1 VTIYHFEKK
10 EKKIFFCCDVHLHSL
25 PPPFIHYL
33 FLHGLL
39 YLLLLLSLV
48 FFEEKKKEKKKEKE
62 REFTMRQPV
71 GITFTIPRMVVM
83 MWIITIMMMMVRA
96 QTPLA
101 LNQRDIINAW
111 YKSMEA
117 SDQAQLNWNTTY
129 SICTVPSNASDFIT
143 CNTTTQEIITFAMG
157 SGVVNLNASI
167 PASFA
172 NLTTL
177 QTFTWGQNVLRSFP
191 TEFFAG
197 MTQMKIL
204 LLLGAFNNSLP
215 PEIEV
220 MTQLTYMSYTNQLV
234 SGNEAI
240 TFTFPWTQVQSLTQL
255 QYLIV
260 ILEPAYPFQLFSA
273 VNLTQLTTLGLSGV
287 NMTGPFPPYLL
298 ELGNLTSLGLANAG
312 LTGTIPTGLI
322 NSPLALK
329 LQSLELDE
337 NSLVGTIP
345 SELFNT
351 TLFPALQTLNFEQNS
366 LQGTIST
373 EWTTSGV
380 TSLRVSE
387 NDLCIVCTT
396 PTPPHGY
403 LDFEHDVFPQCNYT
417 AHLILLSDGQETSV
431 VTTTTTTTSM
441 ATATPTI
448 APTATVT
455 ATEIITITMT
465 LTPTS
470 VPMTTTT
477 APAATTTATAP
488 TFYCRQ
494 LKDNFQTHKC
504 CDYLPL

>member
-1 VTIYHFEKK
+1 MH
-10 EKKIFFCCDVHLHSL
+10 
-25 PPPFIHYL
+25 
-33 FLHGLL
+33 
-39 YLLLLLSLV
+39 
-48 FFEEKKKEKKKEKE
+48 
-62 REFTMRQPV
+62 RPV
-71 GITFTIPRMVVM
+71 GITFTMSLMHMMTVVM
-83 MWIITIMMMMVRA
+83 VMVRA

-101 LNQRDIINAW
+101 LNQRDIINTW

-117 SDQAQLNWNTTY
+117 SDKAQLNWNTTY
-129 SICTVPSNASDFIT
+129 SICTVSSNASDFIT
-143 CNTTTQEIITFAMG
+143 CNTTTQEIIMFDMG

-177 QTFTWGQNVLRSFP
+177 QNFAWDQNVLGSFP

-215 PEIEV
+215 PEIGA
-220 MTQLTYMSYTNQLV
+220 MTQLMYMSYTNLLV
-234 SGNEAI
+234 SGNEDIA
-240 TFTFPWTQVQSLTQL
+240 FTFPWAQVQSLTQL

-287 NMTGPFPPYLL
+287 NMTGPFPSYLL
-298 ELGNLTSLGLANAG
+298 EQGNLTSLGLANVG
-312 LTGTIPTGLI
+312 LTGTIPTELI

-366 LQGTIST
+366 LEGTIPT

-403 LDFEHDVFPQCNYT
+403 SDFEHDVFPQCNYT
-417 AHLILLSDGQETSV
+417 AHLILSSNSQENSV
-431 VTTTTTTTSM
+431 ITTTTTTSM
-441 ATATPTI
+441 ATTTTPSI
-448 APTATVT
+448 VPTATVT
-455 ATEIITITMT
+455 ATTTETITVTMT
-465 LTPTS
+465 L
-470 VPMTTTT
+470 VPMTTT
-477 APAATTTATAP
+477 PVATTTATTP